1 MKYNIYL
8 IYLIL
13 SLIIPFI
20 QHLLV
25 KYLVRESV
33 SRILR
38 QGGKVRKCNKSLKKD
53 TNKHQEDSPKFDNG
67 ANYLIRQILTT

>member
-1 MKYNIYL
+1 M
-8 IYLIL
+8 
-13 SLIIPFI
+13 
-20 QHLLV
+20 

-53 TNKHQEDSPKFDNG
+53 ANKHQEDSAKFDNG
-67 ANYLIRQILTT
+67 ADYLIRQILTT

>member
-1 MKYNIYL
+1 M
-8 IYLIL
+8 
-13 SLIIPFI
+13 
-20 QHLLV
+20 

-53 TNKHQEDSPKFDNG
+53 ANKHQEDSPKFDNG